1 MKKTIALCLAL
12 LSSSLAQVPT
22 GEEVLRL
29 VDANLTSGN
38 RIVTSKM
45 VIHGRRGTRTIES
58 RSWTAGEEKS
68 FTEYTAPAR
77 EKGVKMLKLGNRL
90 WIYSPSTDR
99 IIEIAGHMLRQSVMG
114 SDLSYEDM
122 MEDPKLL
129 HHYDARVTGTEPLNG
144 QPCWVLELT
153 AKDDDAA
160 YRSRRLWVDAD
171 RHVPLKQE
179 LYARGGK
186 LLKRLEMSD
195 MAKIDGRWYPR
206 RFLFKDALKEGEG
219 TEFMVQRIAFDQ
231 AIPDY
236 LFSKA
241 ALRK

>member
-1 MKKTIALCLAL
+1 MKKTIALCFAFV
-12 LSSSLAQVPT
+12 SSSLAQAPS
-22 GEEVLRL
+22 GEEILRL
-29 VDANLTSGN
+29 ADANLTSMN

-58 RSWTAGEEKS
+58 RSWTTGEEKS

-77 EKGVKMLKLGNRL
+77 EKGVKMLKLQDRL

-129 HHYDARVTGTEPLNG
+129 RHYTAAVNGTESMDG
-144 QPCWVLELT
+144 RICWVLELT
-153 AKDDDAA
+153 ARDNDAA
-160 YRSRRLWVDAD
+160 YRSRRLWVDAE
-171 RHVPLKQE
+171 RHVPLRQE
-179 LYARGGK
+179 LYAKGGK
-186 LLKRLEMSD
+186 LLKRLEMSQI
-195 MAKIDGRWYPR
+195 ARIDGRWYPR

-219 TEFMVQRIAFDQ
+219 TEFWIQTVAFDQ
-231 AIPDY
+231 AIPEH

-241 ALRK
+241 ALR

>member
-1 MKKTIALCLAL
+1 MNHRR
-12 LSSSLAQVPT
+12 
-22 GEEVLRL
+22 GDEVLRL
-29 VDANLTSGN
+29 VDANLTSVN
-38 RIVTSKM
+38 RIVSSKM
-45 VIHGRRGTRTIES
+45 IIHGRRGTRTIES
-58 RSWTAGEEKS
+58 RSWVEGEEKS

-77 EKGVKMLKLGNRL
+77 EKGVKMLKLRDQL

-122 MEDPKLL
+122 MEDPKLV
-129 HHYDARVTGTEPLNG
+129 HHYEARVTGTEPLGG

-153 AKDDDAA
+153 ARDNDAA
-160 YRSRRLWVDAD
+160 YHSRRLWVDAD
-171 RHVPLKQE
+171 RHIPLKQE
-179 LYARGGK
+179 LYAKGGK
-186 LLKRLEMSD
+186 LLKRMEMSD
-195 MAKIDGRWYPR
+195 IARIGGRWYPR
-206 RFLFKDALKEGEG
+206 RFVFKDVLKEGEG
-219 TEFMVQRIAFDQ
+219 TEFLVQAIDFDQ

>member
-1 MKKTIALCLAL
+1 MNKMIALCIAL
-12 LSSSLAQVPT
+12 TSSALAQAPS
-22 GEEVLRL
+22 GREVLQM
-29 VDANLTSGN
+29 VDANLASVN
-38 RIVTSKM
+38 RIIASKM
-45 VIHGRRGTRTIES
+45 VIHGRRATRTIES
-58 RSWTAGEEKS
+58 RSWVEGEEKS

-77 EKGVKMLKLGNRL
+77 EKGVKMLKLGDRL

-129 HHYDARVTGTEPLNG
+129 RHYNAAVTGTEIQDGRL
-144 QPCWVLELT
+144 CWVLELT
-153 AKDDDAA
+153 AKGDGEA
-160 YRSRRLWVDAD
+160 YHSRRLWVDVE
-171 RHVPLKQE
+171 RHVPVKQE
-179 LYARGGK
+179 LYAKGGK

-195 MAKIDGRWYPR
+195 ITSINGRWYPR

-219 TEFMVQRIAFDQ
+219 TEFLVQAIAFDQ
-231 AIPDY
+231 TIPDY